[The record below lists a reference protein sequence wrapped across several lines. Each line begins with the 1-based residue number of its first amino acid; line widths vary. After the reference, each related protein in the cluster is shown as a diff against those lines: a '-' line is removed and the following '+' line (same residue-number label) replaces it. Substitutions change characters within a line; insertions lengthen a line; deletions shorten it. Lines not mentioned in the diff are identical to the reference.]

1 MRNLLSSPPR
11 RRGWPRLAAAA
22 LLLIATIADSRAD
35 TAPDPVAIKEILE
48 HTVSGYAQPVS
59 AAFAQQAKE
68 LATQTA
74 ATCRGG
80 SAPLEGL
87 RSTFRD
93 LAAGWGRL
101 SVARFG
107 PLVADARLEKLAFW
121 PDDRGA
127 VRRQT
132 LQLAAALPA
141 GDAEAIAWLGKQSA
155 AAQGLPAFD
164 FLAFAPDVERN
175 CRMAVAVAGNIARL
189 AEEVADGFKD
199 DAHLALLTPG
209 PDNPSYPNA
218 GEALAEVFRAMSTQ
232 AEVVRTIMIL
242 SPLGRTPDEAKP
254 SHLFLRSAT
263 ATTVYLAGAVDGL
276 DHMFAAM
283 ALDQT
288 PAGRAAHLGVDAARR
303 SCRRRGKWWR
313 RCRRIW
319 PGRSPIRPCA
329 AS

>member
-74 ATCRGG
+74 ATCCGG

-242 SPLGRTPDEAKP
+242 SPSAAPRTRRSRRTCSCDRRRRRRYTWRGRSTASITCSLPWP
-254 SHLFLRSAT
+254 STRRPP
-263 ATTVYLAGAVDGL
+263 AVPLTSVSMPRG
-276 DHMFAAM
+276 
-283 ALDQT
+283 
-288 PAGRAAHLGVDAARR
+288 G